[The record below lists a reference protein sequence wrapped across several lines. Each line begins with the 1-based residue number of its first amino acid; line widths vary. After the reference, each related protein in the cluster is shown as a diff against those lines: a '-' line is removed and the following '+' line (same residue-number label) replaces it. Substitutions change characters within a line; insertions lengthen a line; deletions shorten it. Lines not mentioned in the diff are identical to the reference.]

1 MNFFGVGGMELI
13 VILLLGFII
22 LGPRQLTNVAKGL
35 GRTISELRNAMN
47 QFTRLVDEDDDDQ
60 KGKPPQSKDRP

>member
-1 MNFFGVGGMELI
+1 MNFFGVGGMELL

-22 LGPRQLTNVAKGL
+22 LGPRQLTSVAKGL

-47 QFTRLVDEDDDDQ
+47 QFTRLVEEDDEDI
-60 KGKPPQSKDRP
+60 KGRSKDPKDRA

>member
-1 MNFFGVGGMELI
+1 MNFFGIGGMELI
-13 VILLLGFII
+13 VILLLGFIV
-22 LGPRQLTNVAKGL
+22 LGPRQLISVAKGL

-60 KGKPPQSKDRP
+60 RKSPPRSKDRP

>member
-1 MNFFGVGGMELI
+1 MNFFGIGGMELI

-22 LGPRQLTNVAKGL
+22 LGPRQLISVAKGL

-47 QFTRLVDEDDDDQ
+47 QFTRLVDEDDDD
-60 KGKPPQSKDRP
+60 KGRSPGPKDRP

>member
-1 MNFFGVGGMELI
+1 MNFFGIGGMELA

-22 LGPRQLTNVAKGL
+22 LGPRQLISVAKGL

-47 QFTRLVDEDDDDQ
+47 QFTRLVDDDDDDK
-60 KGKPPQSKDRP
+60 KGRSPGPKDRP

>member
-1 MNFFGVGGMELI
+1 MNFFGVGGMELL

-22 LGPRQLTNVAKGL
+22 LGPRQLMSVAKGL

-47 QFTRLVDEDDDDQ
+47 QFTRLVDDDDDDKQ
-60 KGKPPQSKDRP
+60 RRPPGAKGPS

>member
-1 MNFFGVGGMELI
+1 MNFFGIGGMELI
-13 VILLLGFII
+13 VILLLGFIV
-22 LGPRQLTNVAKGL
+22 LGPRQLISVAKGL

-60 KGKPPQSKDRP
+60 QRRPPRSKDRP

>member
-1 MNFFGVGGMELI
+1 MNFFGIGGMELI

-22 LGPRQLTNVAKGL
+22 LGPRQLISVAKGL

-60 KGKPPQSKDRP
+60 RNRPPRSKDRP

>member
-1 MNFFGVGGMELI
+1 MNFFGIGGMELI

-22 LGPRQLTNVAKGL
+22 LGPRQLISVAKGL

-47 QFTRLVDEDDDDQ
+47 QFTRLVDEDDDD
-60 KGKPPQSKDRP
+60 KGRTPGPKDRP

>member
-1 MNFFGVGGMELI
+1 MNFFGIGGMELI

-22 LGPRQLTNVAKGL
+22 LGPRQLISVAKGL

-47 QFTRLVDEDDDDQ
+47 QFTRIVDEDDDE
-60 KGKPPQSKDRP
+60 KGRSPGPKDRP

>member
-1 MNFFGVGGMELI
+1 MNFFGVGGMELL

-22 LGPRQLTNVAKGL
+22 LGPRQLMSVAKGL

-47 QFTRLVDEDDDDQ
+47 QFTRLVDDDDDDKQ
-60 KGKPPQSKDRP
+60 RRRPGAGDPS

>member
-1 MNFFGVGGMELI
+1 MNFFGIGGMELI

-22 LGPRQLTNVAKGL
+22 LGPRQLISVAKGL

-47 QFTRLVDEDDDDQ
+47 QFTRLVDEDDDD
-60 KGKPPQSKDRP
+60 KKDRSPGPKDRP

>member
-13 VILLLGFII
+13 VILLLAFII
-22 LGPRQLTNVAKGL
+22 LGPRQLISVAKGL

-47 QFTRLVDEDDDDQ
+47 QFTRLVEDDGNDE
-60 KGKPPQSKDRP
+60 KKRPPESKDPS